1 MRRYE
6 GLFLFDTNAVREWN
20 NVVEEIQRLLARI
33 GATLLVSV
41 KYDERK
47 LAYELKH
54 RKRGTYV
61 LAYFEAPQ
69 EKLGDLERDVQLSE
83 VILRG
88 LVLKATRLTEEKL
101 AELRARP
108 TEEPHYPMAGEGRR
122 HDDDRR
128 GQPRGDRH
136 GGDYAPEYG
145 DATLVPALDETRGGG
160 AN

>member
-6 GLFLFDTNAVREWN
+6 GLFLFDTNAVREWS
-20 NVVEEIQRLLARI
+20 NVVDELQRLYSRI
-33 GATLLVSV
+33 GATPLVCV

-61 LAYFEAPQ
+61 LAYFEAPP
-69 EKLGDLERDVQLSE
+69 EKLGDLERDIQLSE

-88 LVLKATRLTEEKL
+88 LVLKAVKLTDERL
-101 AELRARP
+101 AELRSRP
-108 TEEPHYPMAGEGRR
+108 AEEPLFPMAGEGRR

-128 GQPRGDRH
+128 GPPRGDRH
-136 GGDYAPEYG
+136 GGDYSPEYG
-145 DATLVPALDETRGGG
+145 DATLVPALDEPGGGG